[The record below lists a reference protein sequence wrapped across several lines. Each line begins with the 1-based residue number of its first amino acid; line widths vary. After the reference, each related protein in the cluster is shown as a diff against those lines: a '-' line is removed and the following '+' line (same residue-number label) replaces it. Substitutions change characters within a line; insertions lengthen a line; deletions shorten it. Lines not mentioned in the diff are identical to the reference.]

1 MLLTTK
7 IVALEDGKEAADF
20 ERVSLILFTVFESS
34 DTHNVSCPHRL
45 LKIAPLPFFF
55 ILVKLATI
63 SNFVSVSTL
72 LPYLTPLLLNSQLLP
87 SVSGRLQLQRSNGVS
102 RTVAPTDR
110 NLDDKV
116 LLRLSRFKA
125 TEIVLLPNSQR
136 SSNLTLSDPSNSV
149 PFTG

>member
-45 LKIAPLPFFF
+45 SKIAPLPFSFT
-55 ILVKLATI
+55 LVKLATI

-72 LPYLTPLLLNSQLLP
+72 LPYLTPLSLNSQLLP
-87 SVSGRLQLQRSNGVS
+87 SVSGKLQLQRSNGVS
-102 RTVAPTDR
+102 RIVAPTDR